1 MLRIIF
7 QLTLVSINNPIFLF
21 LPANPIMPFFR
32 FGSPVIPLGSAA
44 NPIVVDY
51 SPQELATMVAVAE
64 DKAGKAHHEIK
75 FILKRRRELT
85 SENNRLRANNAEITE
100 RNRELER
107 ENQRLRAQL
116 EAPTCSFCLVVFTKY
131 CTGRESR
138 KKIGRKTIHCFSDYM
153 LHFYAISRL

>member
-1 MLRIIF
+1 
-7 QLTLVSINNPIFLF
+7 
-21 LPANPIMPFFR
+21 
-32 FGSPVIPLGSAA
+32 
-44 NPIVVDY
+44 
-51 SPQELATMVAVAE
+51 MVAVAE

-116 EAPTCSFCLVVFTKY
+116 EAPTCSFCLVNVAVRPLAGCGHRVCCNDPQCVAGSSHHQWRRCFVCNALRAEALCRHHLYRQTAVFSNKRVALTEKGNVGA
-131 CTGRESR
+131 CHHRQ
-138 KKIGRKTIHCFSDYM
+138 
-153 LHFYAISRL
+153 